1 MGSVIRI
8 ARNAR
13 VAQLVDADQD
23 VKTILQSMLSYAV
36 AGSQY
41 TEAGKSGAWD
51 GTSTFFE
58 WGTGRFPA
66 GFTKPVVT
74 ELNKRG
80 YNAQL
85 IQKPLPAPLG
95 PELPE
100 IDPFGYTPEYDY
112 QPRAV
117 DTLVREGQGIMQI
130 ATGGG
135 KSRVC
140 NIAVSRIRRP
150 TLFLTT
156 RSVLMYQMK
165 RAFEGALNYQIANGD
180 KFWEGKSVGVI
191 GDGEWNP
198 RRAITVGMV
207 QTLAARLKEPDR
219 SKSKEEQVKQARI
232 REQTLKYLSLVE
244 FVIAEE
250 AHEAGGDSYYRIM
263 DHCKNAHYRMA
274 LTATPFMRD
283 DQEANMRLLAC
294 TGPVLIRVTEKM
306 LIDRGVLARP
316 YFRYHAVNY
325 APDRAGL
332 TEMKDAAISNTRLG
346 RSTGWQRAY
355 KLGIIYNQ
363 QRNNL
368 IVQEVVRSVSL
379 GLPVML
385 LVLQKNHGRLLQK
398 RLESVGV
405 RAKFVFGDSNKDER
419 QKALDELRDG
429 VIQVLIGST
438 IMDVGVDV
446 PAVGCVILAG
456 GGKAEV
462 ALRQRIGR
470 GLRAKKNGP
479 NVALVIDF
487 IDNANFHLR
496 THSLERLAIVQ
507 NTPGF
512 AENIIYG
519 PSDFDLVGMGI
530 LAA

>member
-1 MGSVIRI
+1 MGAVIRI

-13 VAQLVDADQD
+13 VAQLVDADPD
-23 VKTILQSMLSYAV
+23 VKTVLQSMMSYAV
-36 AGSQY
+36 AGAQY
-41 TEAGKSGAWD
+41 TEAGRSGAWD

-58 WGTGRFPA
+58 WATGRFPA
-66 GFTKPVVT
+66 GFVKPVVT
-74 ELNKRG
+74 ELKKRG
-80 YNAQL
+80 YNAQV

-95 PELPE
+95 PELPQ

-112 QPRAV
+112 QQRAV
-117 DTLVREGQGIMQI
+117 EVLIREGQGIFQI

-140 NIAVSRIRRP
+140 NIATSRIRRP

-165 RAFEGALNYQIANGD
+165 SAFDKALNHQIACGD
-180 KFWEGKSVGVI
+180 RFWEGKSVGVI

-207 QTLAARLKEPDR
+207 QTLVARLKEPDR
-219 SKSKEEQVKQARI
+219 SKPKGEQLKQAKI

-306 LIDRGVLARP
+306 LIERGVLAKP

-325 APDRAGL
+325 SPDRAGL
-332 TEMKDAAISNTRLG
+332 MQMKEKNVANTRLG

-355 KLGIIYNQ
+355 KLGIIYNE

-368 IVQEVVRSVSL
+368 IIQESVRSAGL
-379 GLPVML
+379 GLPVMI
-385 LVLQKNHGRLLQK
+385 LVLQKNHGRLLQS
-398 RLESVGV
+398 RLESVGI

-419 QKALDELRDG
+419 QKALDDLRDG
-429 VIQVLIGST
+429 ATQVLIGST

-470 GLRAKKNGP
+470 GLRAKKDGP
-479 NVALVIDF
+479 NVALVVDF

-496 THSLERLAIVQ
+496 THSLERLSIVQ

-519 PSDFDLVGMGI
+519 PSDFDFEGLGI
-530 LAA
+530 HAA

>member
-1 MGSVIRI
+1 
-8 ARNAR
+8 
-13 VAQLVDADQD
+13 
-23 VKTILQSMLSYAV
+23 
-36 AGSQY
+36 
-41 TEAGKSGAWD
+41 
-51 GTSTFFE
+51 
-58 WGTGRFPA
+58 
-66 GFTKPVVT
+66 
-74 ELNKRG
+74 
-80 YNAQL
+80 
-85 IQKPLPAPLG
+85 
-95 PELPE
+95 
-100 IDPFGYTPEYDY
+100 
-112 QPRAV
+112 
-117 DTLVREGQGIMQI
+117 
-130 ATGGG
+130 
-135 KSRVC
+135 
-140 NIAVSRIRRP
+140 
-150 TLFLTT
+150 
-156 RSVLMYQMK
+156 MYQMK

-470 GLRAKKNGP
+470 GLRAKRM
-479 NVALVIDF
+479 DRM
-487 IDNANFHLR
+487 LR
-496 THSLERLAIVQ
+496 
-507 NTPGF
+507 
-512 AENIIYG
+512 
-519 PSDFDLVGMGI
+519 
-530 LAA
+530 